1 MYTQKEEEERPTSRG
16 VISRFRMYRT
26 TRRTKAKQKKTEQQL
41 RDLET
46 RRHTWEKQ
54 MGKVAGEESSAALE
68 SSGATTLGGNG
79 GDGGDGGGS
88 KGRSLRAAAATV
100 ALGGRKKKKGACR
113 IM

>member
-1 MYTQKEEEERPTSRG
+1 
-16 VISRFRMYRT
+16 MYRT

-46 RRHTWEKQ
+46 RRHNWEKQ
-54 MGKVAGEESSAALE
+54 MGKVAGEERSAALE

-79 GDGGDGGGS
+79 GDGDGGGGGNGNGGNGGGS

-100 ALGGRKKKKGACR
+100 ALGGRKKKKSACR